1 MVLSLSFT
9 EFYAGMPSVG
19 NLMKTLLN
27 TARLRNNLINGFKQ
41 SLEFV
46 MATKIFC
53 QHLRAINQY
62 AGGIASPIE
71 MLIL

>member
-1 MVLSLSFT
+1 MF
-9 EFYAGMPSVG
+9 GVG

-27 TARLRNNLINGFKQ
+27 TARLKNTLIGGLKQ

-53 QHLRAINQY
+53 QHKKAINQY
-62 AGGIASPIE
+62 AEGIASPIE